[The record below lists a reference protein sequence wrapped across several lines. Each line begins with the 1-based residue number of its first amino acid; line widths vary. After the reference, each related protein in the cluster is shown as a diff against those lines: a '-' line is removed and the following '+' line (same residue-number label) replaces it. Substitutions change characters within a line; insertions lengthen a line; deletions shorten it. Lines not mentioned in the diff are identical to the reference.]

1 MNARIVVA
9 LALIGLGASDVA
21 RAASESGDNA
31 PVAAASQAPVAPALP
46 PPTRLADGGKLGD
59 KAAAGQA
66 GGRYGIG
73 GGPRLLTGDEFIT
86 VMQNNTLS
94 GTTAAGDAFNVYF
107 LPGGAA
113 TYKDATGAHDTG
125 VWHLDKGGICLDW
138 RNPRDKEQGCFRVLV
153 DGDSVTLEGPAGS
166 SRAILRGGISETFL
180 KGAEQ

>member
-9 LALIGLGASDVA
+9 LAFIGLGASN
-21 RAASESGDNA
+21 RADAVSEVDNGA
-31 PVAAASQAPVAPALP
+31 AVAAASQGPVAPAQL

-59 KAAAGQA
+59 KSAAGQA

-73 GGPRLLTGDEFIT
+73 GGSRLLTGDEFIT

-94 GTTAAGDAFNVYF
+94 GTTAAGGAFNVYF

-125 VWHLDKGGICLDW
+125 VWHLDKGGVCLDW
-138 RNPRDKEQGCFRVLV
+138 RNPQDKEQGCFRVLV
-153 DGDSVTLEGPAGS
+153 DGDRVTLEGPAGS